1 MTTSP
6 ASAPSRPLSRSE
18 YVSTLPPWRRLLA
31 ILNWRPVY
39 DIEQRTKQHELNVI
53 ASEKRMQES
62 EKRLKLLKLENKRLA
77 NSSREWMPC
86 CSMPIPPRR
95 HLPQPA
101 PTERGLGSV
110 ARGVQTAKG
119 LIWGAMR

>member
-39 DIEQRTKQHELNVI
+39 DIEQRTKQLKIESLESEMRLLD
-53 ASEKRMQES
+53 SEKRTKQLES
-62 EKRLKLLKLENKRLA
+62 EFEQRELERDKRLKLLTLDNKRLA

-101 PTERGLGSV
+101 PTE
-110 ARGVQTAKG
+110 
-119 LIWGAMR
+119 